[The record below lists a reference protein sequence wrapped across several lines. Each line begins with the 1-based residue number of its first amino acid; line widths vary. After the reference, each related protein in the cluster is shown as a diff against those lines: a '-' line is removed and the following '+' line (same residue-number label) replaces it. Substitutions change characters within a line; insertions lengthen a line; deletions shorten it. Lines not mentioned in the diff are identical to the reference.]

1 MLRIISQGPW
11 WKQPPVVMTSPLSR
25 TTHPE
30 DRWEEVENELEH
42 AVKAASEADMP
53 VSMEDPYCP
62 APSTCI
68 LCPRRFAPGC
78 APQPDY
84 KNPKLLSQ
92 FVSPHTGLVY
102 EHHVTG
108 LCRGM
113 QEKVVQAVKRSQDAG
128 FMSTRV
134 KPRHYLQ
141 DPQLFNTSK
150 PVKTNPY

>member
-1 MLRIISQGPW
+1 MG
-11 WKQPPVVMTSPLSR
+11 TSPLAR

-30 DRWEEVENELEH
+30 DKWGDAETELEQ

-68 LCPRRFAPGC
+68 LCPRRFALGC

-92 FVSPHTGLVY
+92 FVSPHGAGL
-102 EHHVTG
+102 
-108 LCRGM
+108 RAPRDRA
-113 QEKVVQAVKRSQDAG
+113 VQGDAG
-128 FMSTRV
+128 
-134 KPRHYLQ
+134 KC
-141 DPQLFNTSK
+141 
-150 PVKTNPY
+150 

>member
-1 MLRIISQGPW
+1 M
-11 WKQPPVVMTSPLSR
+11 
-25 TTHPE
+25 
-30 DRWEEVENELEH
+30 ENELEH

-78 APQPDY
+78 GPQPDY